1 MSQDVLKKRVY
12 KITETCR
19 GAIKRL
25 KLEGHEEL
33 TFSAKLTR
41 RGEKLNGVTRAATDH
56 FSQLLRESIRSE
68 DPDRVFVQFYDEH
81 GTELWAKSF
90 ALEVETSVLNG
101 PTALQPRGLGEAE
114 VNHLVE
120 VRMQELRREEEL
132 TDLRKAC
139 DTLEKENEALQKQL
153 SEAEDV
159 LEAKK
164 NVEYYSNIIGLALP
178 GLAKMLGRSPLGA
191 TLGMLAGAEV
201 EPPAEAAGTGQ
212 EARGQRDA
220 IIDLVLEFMRSLP
233 DEQLG
238 SLYLVFVELSNNPNL
253 ITEVLATVTARPP
266 SNSVPT
272 EPPTS

>member
-1 MSQDVLKKRVY
+1 MNQEALKKRVY

-25 KLEGHEEL
+25 KLEGHDEL

-68 DPDRVFVQFYDEH
+68 EPDRVFVQFYDGH

-90 ALEVETSVLNG
+90 ALEAEPSPLG
-101 PTALQPRGLGEAE
+101 SPLPASGLGEAE
-114 VNHLVE
+114 VNHLV
-120 VRMQELRREEEL
+120 QTKLHELRREEEL
-132 TDLRKAC
+132 TELRKAC
-139 DTLEKENEALQKQL
+139 DLLEKENEALQKRL
-153 SEAEDV
+153 EDTEEV

-178 GLAKMLGRSPLGA
+178 GLAKMLGRSPLGS

-201 EPPAEAAGTGQ
+201 EVPEDGPQAKEAGS
-212 EARGQRDA
+212 QREA
-220 IIDLVLEFMRSLP
+220 IIDLVLEFMRTLP
-233 DEQLG
+233 DSQLG
-238 SLYLVFVELSNNPNL
+238 SLYLVFVELSNNPGL
-253 ITEVLATVTARPP
+253 IPGLLAHLTGQPATPH
-266 SNSVPT
+266 
-272 EPPTS
+272 EPQPE